1 MHTPR
6 TALCWLRRDLRLAD
20 HAALAHAQGAGR
32 VLAAFVFDPAQLSG
46 LARDDARVA
55 LIWHSLLDIRQRL
68 RALGSDLAIL
78 HGDPADEIPLLAARA
93 GAHAVFAARDYE
105 PAARARDARVAAAL
119 ATDGRALELVKD
131 QVVFDTGEVLTRESK
146 PYTVFTPYA
155 RAWRAK
161 LAPADAGSLAV
172 RLAAD
177 AFLPWREDGA
187 VTLATLGFTDNPIG
201 RAEAGEAAA
210 AQRLAAFEAK
220 IDDYHAARDYPARD
234 ATSQLSAA
242 LRFGTVSIRTLTRTA
257 LAHDGAGAQAWLNEL
272 VWRDFYQQLLWHFP
286 HAATESFK
294 PAFRDLPWPGEDSHF
309 DAWRAGQTG
318 YPLID
323 AAMREL
329 LQTGWMHNRLRMV
342 VASFLVKDLLIDW
355 RRGEAHFAHHLLDYD
370 LAANNGGWQWAA
382 STGCDAQPW
391 FRIFNPVTQ
400 SQKFD
405 PDGAYIRRW
414 VPGLAALDARSVHAP
429 WQAKALPAGFALGR
443 DYPVPIVDHAAQRER
458 ALALYGKQP

>member
-6 TALCWLRRDLRLAD
+6 TTLCWLRRDLRLGD

-32 VLAAFVFDPAQLSG
+32 VLAAFVFDPALLTG
-46 LARDDARVA
+46 LAPDDARVA
-55 LIWHSLLDIRQRL
+55 LIWHSLLEIRQRL

-78 HGDPADEIPLLAARA
+78 YGDPAEAIPRLAARI
-93 GAHAVFAARDYE
+93 GAHTVFAARDYE
-105 PAARARDARVAAAL
+105 PAPRARDERVAALL
-119 ATDGRALELVKD
+119 AADGCALELVKD
-131 QVVFDTGEVLTRESK
+131 QVMFDTGEVLTREGK

-155 RAWRAK
+155 RAWRAR
-161 LAPADAGSLAV
+161 LSPADTGSLAV
-172 RLAAD
+172 RLTPD
-177 AFLPWREDGA
+177 AFLPWRDDEA
-187 VTLATLGFTDNPIG
+187 VNLATLGFADNPIG
-201 RAEAGEAAA
+201 RAHAGEAAA

-220 IDDYHAARDYPARD
+220 IGDYHAARDFPAQD
-234 ATSQLSAA
+234 GTSQLSAA
-242 LRFGTVSIRTLTRTA
+242 LRFGTVSIRALARTA

-286 HAATESFK
+286 QVEAGSFK
-294 PAFRDLPWPGEDSHF
+294 PAFSTLRWPGEEAHF
-309 DAWRAGQTG
+309 EAWKAGQTG
-318 YPLID
+318 YPLVD

-342 VASFLVKDLLIDW
+342 VASFLTKDLLIDW
-355 RRGEAHFAHHLLDYD
+355 RRGEAHFARHLLDFD

-414 VPGLAALDARSVHAP
+414 VPELAALDARAVHAP
-429 WQAKALPAGFALGR
+429 WLAKALPAGFALGR
-443 DYPVPIVDHAAQRER
+443 DYPAPIVDHAAQRER